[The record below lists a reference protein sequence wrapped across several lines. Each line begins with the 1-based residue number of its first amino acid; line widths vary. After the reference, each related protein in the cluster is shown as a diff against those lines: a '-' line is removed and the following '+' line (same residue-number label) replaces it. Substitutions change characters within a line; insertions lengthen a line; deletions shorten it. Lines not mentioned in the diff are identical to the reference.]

1 MSLNIFKKLFNKD
14 KETPE
19 QQETNNPKDR
29 IQSANLPSLRILTIA
44 DLHSCFPEDMEAIEN
59 ISKNKYDC
67 VILLGDIFE
76 NDVENIVKAV
86 SPKPCYYVLGNHDRN
101 GQNNGIDG
109 LICMDG
115 EKIEINGITL
125 GGVSGGPRYK
135 QGDFAMRTE
144 KEIEEQLNK
153 IGYVDI
159 LISHESPYHLMS
171 NNTSHSGFEA
181 ITDYILEKHP
191 YMHIF
196 GHHHWQEE
204 TVLSDTLEYCIYKVA
219 IVSSDG
225 KVKHII

>member
-44 DLHSCFPEDMEAIEN
+44 DLHSCFPEDMEAI
-59 ISKNKYDC
+59 
-67 VILLGDIFE
+67 
-76 NDVENIVKAV
+76 ENIVKAV

-191 YMHIF
+191 YM
-196 GHHHWQEE
+196 QYY
-204 TVLSDTLEYCIYKVA
+204 TP
-219 IVSSDG
+219 
-225 KVKHII
+225 